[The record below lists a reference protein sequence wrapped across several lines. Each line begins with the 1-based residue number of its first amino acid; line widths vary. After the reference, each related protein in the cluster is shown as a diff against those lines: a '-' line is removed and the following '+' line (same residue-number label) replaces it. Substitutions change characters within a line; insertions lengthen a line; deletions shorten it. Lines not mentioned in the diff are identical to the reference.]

1 MIDNIIYTLS
11 SLTMSF
17 FFRSFVLLPCLL
29 RQIALEEIDLA
40 VEGTHPVLRLRH
52 QDLGQVLDQIMA
64 DQHTAMPDLVL
75 AKAGL
80 VLAKPGRV
88 SVTRRGSIMT
98 KGLVKV

>member
-1 MIDNIIYTLS
+1 
-11 SLTMSF
+11 MSF

-40 VEGTHPVLRLRH
+40 VEGTHPVQRLRH
-52 QDLGQVLDQIMA
+52 QDVGYVLDQIMP
-64 DQHTAMPDLVL
+64 DQHTAMPV
-75 AKAGL
+75 L

-98 KGLVKV
+98 KGLVKLCSMSESLIMMIGHQG